1 MNIALVSKDRPW
13 TKKLLK
19 KLDKYNHKIT
29 WLRELSEAEID
40 SINPEYVFFFHW
52 SEKVSRRIYENYKCI
67 VVHTGCLPQDRGGS
81 PIQNQILKDKYISRV
96 NLIEMCEELDSGGIF
111 CSEQISL
118 QGDINDIWS
127 CIADVS
133 ADLID
138 KLISSDLEPIPQTGD
153 QLTNKRVQ
161 SNLINFE
168 KCIDSV
174 YNQIRMVD
182 SDFYPNGYIIFN
194 DFKLEFSRA
203 KLQKEEILVDV
214 RITKK
219 Q

>member
-1 MNIALVSKDRPW
+1 MNIVLVSKDRPW

-19 KLDKYNHKIT
+19 KLHKYNHKIT
-29 WLRELSEAEID
+29 WLRQLAEAEID

-81 PIQNQILKDKYISRV
+81 PIQNQILKGKYISRV
-96 NLIEMCEELDSGGIF
+96 NLIEMREELDSGGIF

-138 KLISSDLEPIPQTGD
+138 KFISSDLEPIPQTGD
-153 QLTNKRVQ
+153 PLTNKRVH
-161 SNLINFE
+161 SNIINFG

-182 SDFYPNGYIIFN
+182 NDFYPNAHIIFN
-194 DFKLEFSRA
+194 NFKLEFSRA
-203 KLQKEEILVDV
+203 RLQKEEILADV

-219 Q
+219 K